1 MVNSA
6 AVGTAG
12 RAAAWCGWDGGY
24 GASLPRSCS
33 SVTWAV
39 GACCWVG
46 SDAMPS
52 RLTPSIVALHHSA
65 TALIP
70 DHVWYRVVGGKK
82 GGRDR
87 CKVAWYRSAC
97 KVGRDSTQRSWHALH
112 HPATSAL
119 PRGKHPGRRV
129 VVGHQLHQQG
139 LVPYARGQ
147 DHQGSKA
154 ASCHVPH
161 VPISKAAQVTLSPTP
176 CDYSSTWLRARK
188 TPRDAGSESART
200 QHGELAAHA
209 GYVKHF
215 LSRGAFHLSSMAY
228 SLSTSASQ

>member
-1 MVNSA
+1 M
-6 AVGTAG
+6 
-12 RAAAWCGWDGGY
+12 
-24 GASLPRSCS
+24 
-33 SVTWAV
+33 
-39 GACCWVG
+39 
-46 SDAMPS
+46 
-52 RLTPSIVALHHSA
+52 
-65 TALIP
+65 
-70 DHVWYRVVGGKK
+70 
-82 GGRDR
+82 
-87 CKVAWYRSAC
+87 
-97 KVGRDSTQRSWHALH
+97 
-112 HPATSAL
+112 
-119 PRGKHPGRRV
+119 